1 MLIIFFIAIAIVIAS
16 ALLIYYVGLKAPA
29 EKVTTRFH
37 NRDIIKV
44 ILNLNQNKL
53 DELLGLYTKEFGVEA
68 GRYARR
74 TYNKWKSGEVRP
86 NKQTFN
92 RFLIHLP
99 TVMTFD
105 LKCEVL
111 RKLREEYCSK
121 DKYSLKVDT
130 RNWKETLAPLITN
143 IINKAYT
150 AQFPKHIER
159 RHKWLSDDDVKI
171 ASAILAE
178 SQAQETRNAMSLL
191 EQEIENIERLLR
203 TAPGTNE
210 VIHTIELPFG
220 VIRLKIEER

>member
-1 MLIIFFIAIAIVIAS
+1 MYFMLILFFVIIAIA
-16 ALLIYYVGLKAPA
+16 LLIQFAVKKQAK
-29 EKVTTRFH
+29 KVTTQFS

-44 ILNLNQNKL
+44 ILSLNQNKL

-99 TVMTFD
+99 TVMSFD

-121 DKYSLKVDT
+121 DKYSLTVDT
-130 RNWKETLAPLITN
+130 QNWKETLAPLITN
-143 IINKAYT
+143 VINKAYT
-150 AQFPKHIER
+150 AQLPKYMEGR
-159 RHKWLSDDDVKI
+159 LKWLSDQDAQI
-171 ASAILAE
+171 ANAILAE

-191 EQEIENIERLLR
+191 GQEIESIEHLLR
-203 TAPGTNE
+203 TSPGTSE

>member
-1 MLIIFFIAIAIVIAS
+1 MWIIFLVIIIVIP
-16 ALLIYYVGLKAPA
+16 LIVYFAGKEPAKTKKA
-29 EKVTTRFH
+29 KIQFQ

-68 GRYARR
+68 GRYARK

-92 RFLIHLP
+92 RFLLHLP
-99 TVMTFD
+99 TVMSFD

-159 RHKWLSDDDVKI
+159 RLKWLSDDDVKI

-191 EQEIENIERLLR
+191 EQEIENIEHLLR
-203 TAPGTNE
+203 KAPGTNE

-220 VIRLKIEER
+220 VIRLNIEER